1 MSTRSG
7 RTGRPRCMSF
17 AQVKLRG
24 DASVARLPPPPPGSP
39 PEPPSPTPP
48 PPFPPSPTAG
58 GHPLLVQLLLRHG
71 ASQSIPD
78 EAGKVAR
85 DVATPEAAAALPP
98 SLPELGIL

>member
-1 MSTRSG
+1 MSGLGKQIRSG
-7 RTGRPRCMSF
+7 FKPFEVEEYIDYFYHRP
-17 AQVKLRG
+17 L
-24 DASVARLPPPPPGSP
+24 
-39 PEPPSPTPP
+39 
-48 PPFPPSPTAG
+48 AG
-58 GHPLLVQLLLRHG
+58 LLVQLLLRHG